1 MPACRCQTMKS
12 SSTSPTARMGRI
24 RVTDLARLLQ
34 WERSRVSHHTTRMER
49 RRLVQRL
56 ECAEDGRGAFIVIT
70 PQGRAAIEQAAP
82 GHVTTVRRLI
92 FDALT
97 PDEIDALATITDKA
111 LTQLQPGRAPPLIAE
126 SKLATLACARR
137 ESLQLSSSRWTLRVL
152 HRPVEGVVCYLLPS
166 VLADRVAASG
176 ELLIVSG
183 RVGAV
188 VLGVRLVDRWRHEVV
203 FSTRYEQQR
212 CPIFVPEVDV
222 EILVAGREVGQG
234 PARTKLPGA
243 GMW

>member
-1 MPACRCQTMKS
+1 MTCQLFQSNIGDMSSDVRWLTATEQRVWRRWLTLNARLSATLHKELHDDAGLSMPDYEVLVHLTD
-12 SSTSPTARMGRI
+12 SPHGRI

-49 RRLVQRL
+49 RRLVQRV

-111 LTQLQPGRAPPLIAE
+111 LTQLDNQAA
-126 SKLATLACARR
+126 
-137 ESLQLSSSRWTLRVL
+137 
-152 HRPVEGVVCYLLPS
+152 HLP
-166 VLADRVAASG
+166 
-176 ELLIVSG
+176 
-183 RVGAV
+183 
-188 VLGVRLVDRWRHEVV
+188 
-203 FSTRYEQQR
+203 
-212 CPIFVPEVDV
+212 
-222 EILVAGREVGQG
+222 
-234 PARTKLPGA
+234 
-243 GMW
+243 